1 MKINTVN
8 KEEINKFTKMAD
20 EWWNPE
26 GKFKPLHKFNPI
38 RIKYIKDNVISH
50 FKKNKKKNSLKGLEF
65 LDIGCGG
72 GLLSEP
78 FARWRANITG
88 IDSSDKN
95 IKIAKIHSKKSNLKI
110 NYICSSPE
118 NLNLNKKFDVVLNM
132 EVVEHIEDLNFFIS
146 KSGKFLKKNGLM
158 FVATLNKTLKS
169 YIFAIL
175 GAEYVLRWL
184 PIGTHEWEKF
194 VEPSNLINIATKNN
208 LKIDKIDGIKYNPIL
223 DQWKVSKDTSVNYIS
238 KFIKV

>member
-1 MKINTVN
+1 MKINTIN

-78 FARWRANITG
+78 FARLGANITG
-88 IDSSDKN
+88 IDASNKN